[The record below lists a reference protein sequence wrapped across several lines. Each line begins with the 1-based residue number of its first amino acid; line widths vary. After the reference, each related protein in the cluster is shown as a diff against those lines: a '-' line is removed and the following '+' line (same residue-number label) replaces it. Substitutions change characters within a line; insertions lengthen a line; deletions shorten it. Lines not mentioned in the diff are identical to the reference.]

1 MLSAESPEVLHRDLI
16 DSFSI
21 NVIGLINTVNA
32 FISGVCKGQAK
43 KVIAITSGMG
53 DIGFVNE
60 LELDIAPSY
69 AISKAGVNMALA
81 KYSAIYKQE
90 GILFLGICPGSVD
103 TDALNAGN
111 REFSSYT

>member
-1 MLSAESPEVLHRDLI
+1 MLQKDLV

-21 NVIGLINTVNA
+21 NVVGLINTVNA
-32 FISGVCKGQAK
+32 FIGGVRKGQVK

-81 KYSAIYKQE
+81 KIAQFISRRA
-90 GILFLGICPGSVD
+90 
-103 TDALNAGN
+103 
-111 REFSSYT
+111 SSF

>member
-1 MLSAESPEVLHRDLI
+1 MLQKDLV

-21 NVIGLINTVNA
+21 NVAGLINTVNA
-32 FISGVCKGQAK
+32 FIGGVHKGQIK

-69 AISKAGVNMALA
+69 AISKAGVNMVLA

-90 GILFLGICPGSVD
+90 GILFLGICPGSVN
-103 TDALNAGN
+103 TDALNADN
-111 REFSSYT
+111 REFLSYT